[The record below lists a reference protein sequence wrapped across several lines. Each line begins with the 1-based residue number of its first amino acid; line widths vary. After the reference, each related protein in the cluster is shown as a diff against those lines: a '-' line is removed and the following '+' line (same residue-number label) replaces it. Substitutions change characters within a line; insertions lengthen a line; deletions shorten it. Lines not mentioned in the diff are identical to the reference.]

1 MHVKSLRSLV
11 QDFRNMKIYF
21 AVTIV
26 LFIAGIWLGAE
37 LTVFNNF
44 LEQQIEGLEDLAL
57 RIENSGNE
65 TLALFLFIFFN
76 NAIKAVAIVFLGMIF
91 AFLPVFFVVVNGMV
105 LGYLFGIMHAAG
117 ENIVPLIIKGILPH
131 GIIELPVILLAAAY
145 GIRLGIVLI
154 KWIVTTGETKA
165 RNKAEMYHLVR
176 LTGPL
181 SIFIVISLLLAAV
194 IESVITPMLLT
205 I

>member
-154 KWIVTTGETKA
+154 KWIVTAGETKA